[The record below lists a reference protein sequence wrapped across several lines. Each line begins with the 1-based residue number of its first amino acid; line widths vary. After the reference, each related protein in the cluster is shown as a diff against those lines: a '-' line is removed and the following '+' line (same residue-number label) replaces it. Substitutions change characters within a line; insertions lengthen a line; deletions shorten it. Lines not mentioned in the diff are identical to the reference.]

1 MDQLS
6 EKVRGNDSLAIV
18 KTVVIP
24 HDAPGIH
31 DYAGWKSEW
40 IVEKRPTGVV
50 EWVEKRMPS
59 ALISCTSIPAEIT
72 GVDARSDFLK
82 KNNHGYAAAFTELRR
97 EFELAVQP
105 TEKVIAEGNMLVN
118 AGMDLI
124 WDAVMGT
131 AITAFSNANAYL
143 GVGDSS
149 TAAAASQTDLQA
161 SSNKTRKA
169 MNATY
174 PDQPANSQIRF
185 QSDFGSSDANYQWL
199 EVATFNA
206 SSSGTM
212 LNRLVPGG
220 GLGTKASGATWTL
233 TLTIT
238 LS

>member
-1 MDQLS
+1 M
-6 EKVRGNDSLAIV
+6 
-18 KTVVIP
+18 KTQHIP
-24 HDAPGIH
+24 YNNVHEVAHWSPLWTVDKRDVGVE
-31 DYAGWKSEW
+31 EW
-40 IVEKRPTGVV
+40 IHARIP
-50 EWVEKRMPS
+50 
-59 ALISCTSIPAEIT
+59 TSIIFGSVEYKRAY
-72 GVDARSDFLK
+72 D
-82 KNNHGYAAAFTELRR
+82 ELRR
-97 EFELAVQP
+97 EFEV
-105 TEKVIAEGNMLVN
+105 KVPVRERVTADGNLLVN
-118 AGMDLI
+118 AGMDLM
-124 WDAVMGT
+124 WDAVIGT

-199 EVATFNA
+199 EVAAFNA
-206 SSSGTM
+206 SSAGTM

-233 TLTIT
+233 TLVIT

>member
-1 MDQLS
+1 MDKLTETALGLDNVS
-6 EKVRGNDSLAIV
+6 VTKV
-18 KTVVIP
+18 THIP
-24 HDAPGIH
+24 YNHVHEFAK
-31 DYAGWKSEW
+31 WKAQW
-40 IVEKRPTGVV
+40 TVEKRYGDVDQWIAERMTGSMEPEV
-50 EWVEKRMPS
+50 ERTLLRQRYEVEVP
-59 ALISCTSIPAEIT
+59 
-72 GVDARSDFLK
+72 V
-82 KNNHGYAAAFTELRR
+82 Y
-97 EFELAVQP
+97 
-105 TEKVIAEGNMLVN
+105 EKVVADGNLLVN

-149 TAAAASQTDLQA
+149 TAAAAAQTDLQA

-199 EVATFNA
+199 EVGSFNA

-212 LNRLVPGG
+212 LNRLVPSG

-233 TLTIT
+233 TLVIT